1 MNKIIIRVNEFYKA
15 VFTIDDSEFCI
26 ISQLK
31 EHVPFSFFVFIL
43 YINIFGENELDEPVV
58 ITFSTVVFFFSAE
71 THKTE
76 VLLGFCCRFVIFWCI
91 FTGTATLIYIRK

>member
-1 MNKIIIRVNEFYKA
+1 MHILYNTTGVNKIIIRVNEFYKA

-58 ITFSTVVFFFSAE
+58 ITFSTVVFFLVQK
-71 THKTE
+71 HIKQKY
-76 VLLGFCCRFVIFWCI
+76 C
-91 FTGTATLIYIRK
+91 